1 MNTIG
6 NLGKTKIWI
15 AVGSIIVLG
24 ILILIINKPKEDKKV
39 EEVPAIIDNTKTE
52 VKKTTT
58 STSTT
63 RGAASLSYAQALTKY
78 ANTRIQINASCQ
90 MTPLKVVYKVG
101 TSVMLDNRSDSSKSV
116 LFNGTRYSIAGYG
129 FKIVT
134 LNTAKTFQVDC
145 GSSQNVATITVAK

>member
-63 RGAASLSYAQALTKY
+63 SGAASLSYAQALTKY

>member
-1 MNTIG
+1 MNTVG

-15 AVGSIIVLG
+15 AVIFIIVLG
-24 ILILIINKPKEDKKV
+24 IFILVINKPKEDKKV
-39 EEVPAIIDNTKTE
+39 EEAPTTIDSTNTE

-58 STSTT
+58 STVAPT
-63 RGAASLSYAQALTKY
+63 GAVSLSYSQALTKY

-90 MTPLKVVYKVG
+90 MTPLKAVYKVG
-101 TSVMLDNRSDSSKSV
+101 TSVMLDNRSDTSKSI
-116 LFNGTRYSIAGYG
+116 LFNGTRYTIAGYG

-145 GSSQNVATITVAK
+145 GSSQNVATFTVVK